1 MRGLVRG
8 FFNSVVRHQPI
19 YRGVSVRQQLSARS
33 QRHWLVALYV
43 LSAAVVTVQRGVFR
57 FANDYAIFRASF
69 WNLLWGRDL
78 YALHLD
84 QAHDLFKYSPTFAAL
99 FAPLSLLPSSIGLLI
114 WDVLGASLLIYAV
127 VRLLPEHK
135 ANLVLLIAYLPML
148 RNLQSTQ
155 SNTLVTALI
164 ILAFVAL
171 ERDEQWRGAVAVGIG
186 AAIKIFPLAAL
197 SLAIPHRHRLRFAMC
212 FIATAIALLV
222 LPLLFTSP
230 HLLAAQ
236 YHSWATLETREI
248 HDYGESVM
256 GMAHAWLGLDWPAGA
271 VQIGGTVLLL
281 LPLCFRRQLWAETP
295 NLRLRFLA
303 SLLVYCVIFNQ
314 KAEPQSYVIALT
326 GIAIWYVVSP
336 RSGWHTALL
345 AIALILTS
353 GLSPIP
359 DFIKAPLTPLIRRP
373 LPCAVAWLVMQ
384 AELIAALRFASS
396 DVISTS
402 RAAVTERETAVVP
415 EID

>member
-1 MRGLVRG
+1 M
-8 FFNSVVRHQPI
+8 
-19 YRGVSVRQQLSARS
+19 
-33 QRHWLVALYV
+33 
-43 LSAAVVTVQRGVFR
+43 SAAVVTVQRGVLR

-69 WNLLWGRDL
+69 WNLLSGRDL

-84 QAHDLFKYSPTFAAL
+84 QARDLFKYSPTFAAL
-99 FAPLSLLPSSIGLLI
+99 FAPLSLLPSSLGLLI
-114 WDVLGASLLIYAV
+114 WNVLGASLLVYAV

-135 ANLVLLIAYLPML
+135 AHLVLLLAYLPML
-148 RNLQSTQ
+148 RNLQSAQ

-171 ERDEQWRGAVAVGIG
+171 ERGEQWRGAIAVGIG

-197 SLAIPHRHRLRFAMC
+197 SLAIPHRHRLRFAAY
-212 FIATAIALLV
+212 FSATAIALLA

-230 HLLAAQ
+230 HLLAGQ
-236 YHSWATLETREI
+236 YHSWASLETREI
-248 HDYGESVM
+248 HDFGESVM
-256 GMAHAWLGLDWPAGA
+256 GMAHVWLGLNWPAGA
-271 VQIGGTVLLL
+271 VQVAGTVLLL
-281 LPLCFRRQLWAETP
+281 LPLGFRRQLWTETP

-303 SLLVYCVIFNQ
+303 SVLVYCVIFNQ

-353 GLSPIP
+353 GLAAVPEV
-359 DFIKAPLTPLIRRP
+359 IKAPLTPLIRRP
-373 LPCAVAWLVMQ
+373 LPCTVVWLVMQ
-384 AELIAALRFASS
+384 AELFAALRFAPSG
-396 DVISTS
+396 VTSTT
-402 RAAVTERETAVVP
+402 RAAVTEREAAVVP
-415 EID
+415 ATD